1 MEIYALWAEDGT
13 LARFK
18 DRGGRFEEEEGF
30 LGADIIELFYVV
42 SLGVSAGNSKSTLG
56 ADTGERLDEMD
67 TEWSIR
73 IISSDADNFA
83 AIGRDATSGHL
94 DRIRIQFF
102 WFKFAKGLPMMEDLV
117 VLYSG
122 KMPLAKSWRRSR
134 KSPTSLFASV
144 PQCDFLLD
152 RYFFHHADRIDS
164 LRSDLSSCLR
174 MLH

>member
-42 SLGVSAGNSKSTLG
+42 SLGVSAGISKSTLG
-56 ADTGERLDEMD
+56 ADSGERLDEMD

-94 DRIRIQFF
+94 DRIRIQYF

-134 KSPTSLFASV
+134 RLQVTNFAVCLFSTVRFPA
-144 PQCDFLLD
+144 
-152 RYFFHHADRIDS
+152 
-164 LRSDLSSCLR
+164 
-174 MLH
+174 

>member
-30 LGADIIELFYVV
+30 LGADIVELFYVV
-42 SLGVSAGNSKSTLG
+42 SLGVSG
-56 ADTGERLDEMD
+56 
-67 TEWSIR
+67 

-94 DRIRIQFF
+94 DRIRIQYF

-134 KSPTSLFASV
+134 RLQVTNFAVCLFSTVRFPA
-144 PQCDFLLD
+144 
-152 RYFFHHADRIDS
+152 
-164 LRSDLSSCLR
+164 
-174 MLH
+174 